1 MKEKREKILFKYKG
15 PVHRFEH
22 LITNKWEAATLAV
35 SPEKALSNLKFK
47 AKREFNYSVNAKLI
61 LDKNCLME
69 V

>member
-15 PVHRFEH
+15 PVYRLEH
-22 LITNKWEAATLAV
+22 LITNKWEASTLAV

-47 AKREFNYSVNAKLI
+47 AKREFNYNVNVKLT
-61 LDKNCLME
+61 LDKKCLME